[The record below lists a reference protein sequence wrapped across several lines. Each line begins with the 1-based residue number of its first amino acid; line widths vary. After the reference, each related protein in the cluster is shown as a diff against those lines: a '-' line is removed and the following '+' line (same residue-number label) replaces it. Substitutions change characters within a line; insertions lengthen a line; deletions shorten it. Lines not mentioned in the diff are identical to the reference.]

1 MTKSIQHRD
10 RSRNSL
16 SACLAALLF
25 IVPCTSEAREVS
37 GSYRA
42 LEAPRSNPL
51 TLHDCIAIALGES
64 PALEA
69 SRFDV
74 LSAAQEVRAAQGML
88 LPQVTGSAQY
98 ELFSGSPVSK
108 FGVLSLGSVTPNGTV
123 VTANTVGSSEV
134 ELYSAHLKYPL
145 FADGSI
151 LGLNNAPAVA
161 EKKAKKQALAWTVN
175 LTREEVIYRISDEFV
190 TTVSARNRMGLAE
203 RRVKLADQSV
213 SIIQE
218 QQKQGLKLPIDVKV
232 AKEQFSAAKTL
243 LTLLRQEAVAGSLGL
258 SKTLG
263 LPSSPNLS
271 LSNTLPDPP
280 DPPPTTEQL
289 IGARLSHHPS
299 LEKQRAVI
307 DQAKQD
313 YRLERFRL
321 YPSVYLDGSATY
333 IDDFSG
339 VSNSDSVFIGAIAV
353 SVPIFDFGAQLA
365 TTRSKLMKYKA
376 EQARLF
382 STADDV
388 NYEVLKI
395 YQTIYTLTHDILDL
409 QGDVSKSERDVQVI
423 EAQQQQGIAEPLIA
437 IEKELHL
444 IAKQDEL
451 QGIEARRLTFYA
463 RLQKAAGGAWKWIP

>member
-1 MTKSIQHRD
+1 MMTKSILHLD
-10 RSRNSL
+10 RSSNNV
-16 SACLAALLF
+16 AVYLAALLF
-25 IVPCTSEAREVS
+25 MLPRISEA
-37 GSYRA
+37 GDA
-42 LEAPRSNPL
+42 LEAPLSHPL

-74 LSAAQEVRAAQGML
+74 LSAAQELRAAQAMA
-88 LPQVTGSAQY
+88 LPLVTGSAQY
-98 ELFSGSPVSK
+98 QLFSGSPTNK
-108 FGVLSLGSVTPNGTV
+108 FSVVNLGSVTTNGTIV
-123 VTANTVGSSEV
+123 SANTTGWTGV
-134 ELYSAHLKYPL
+134 EIYGAHLKYPL
-145 FADGSI
+145 FNDGSI
-151 LGLNNAPAVA
+151 LGLNNAPAIA
-161 EKKAKKQALAWTVN
+161 ERKANKQALAWTVN
-175 LTREEVIYRISDEFV
+175 LTREEVIYRITDEFV
-190 TTVSARNRMGLAE
+190 TTVSARDRMGLAE
-203 RRVKLADQSV
+203 RRVKLLDQSL
-213 SIIQE
+213 SITQE

-232 AKEQFSAAKTL
+232 AREQLGAARTL
-243 LTLLRQEAVAGSLGL
+243 LALIREQATAGSLAL

-263 LPSSPNLS
+263 LSSSSHLLLS
-271 LSNTLPDPP
+271 DTLPAAP

-289 IGARLSHHPS
+289 IGACLNHHPS

-307 DQAKQD
+307 DQAKQN

-321 YPSVYLDGSATY
+321 YPSVYLDGSASY
-333 IDDFSG
+333 IDDFNP
-339 VSNSDSVFIGAIAV
+339 SNSGSVFVGGIAV

-395 YQTIYTLTHDILDL
+395 YQTIYILTHDILGL
-409 QGDVSKSERDVQVI
+409 QGDVAKAERDVQVLQ
-423 EAQQQQGIAEPLIA
+423 AQQQQGIAEPLNV

-451 QGIEARRLTFYA
+451 HGIEARRLTNYA
-463 RLQKAAGGAWKWIP
+463 RLQRAAGGAWKWIP

>member
-1 MTKSIQHRD
+1 MTKSVLHLD
-10 RSRNSL
+10 RSSNNV
-16 SACLAALLF
+16 AAYLAALLS
-25 IVPCTSEAREVS
+25 ILPCMSEA
-37 GSYRA
+37 GQA
-42 LEAPRSNPL
+42 LEAPPHHPL

-69 SRFDV
+69 SRYDV

-108 FGVLSLGSVTPNGTV
+108 FGVLNLGSVTPNGSV
-123 VTANTVGSSEV
+123 VTTSSVGSAEV

-161 EKKAKKQALAWTVN
+161 EKKAKRQALAWTVS
-175 LTREEVIYRISDEFV
+175 LTREEVIYRITDEFV

-203 RRVKLADQSV
+203 RRVKLLGQSL
-213 SIIQE
+213 SITQE
-218 QQKQGLKLPIDVKV
+218 QQKQGLKLPIDVKL
-232 AKEQFSAAKTL
+232 AKEQFSAAQTL
-243 LTLLRQEAVAGSLGL
+243 LQLLREQAVAGSLGL

-263 LPSSPNLS
+263 LSSSPNLS

-289 IGARLSHHPS
+289 IGACLNHHPS

-307 DQAKQD
+307 DQAKQA

-321 YPSVYLDGSATY
+321 YPSVFLDGGATY
-333 IDDFSG
+333 LDDFSG
-339 VSNSDSVFIGAIAV
+339 VSNSASVFSGAIAI

-365 TTRSKLMKYKA
+365 TTRSKLMTDKA

-388 NYEVLKI
+388 NFEVVQI
-395 YQTIYTLTHDILDL
+395 YQAIYMLTHDILGV
-409 QGDVSKSERDVQVI
+409 QGEVAEGERNVQVLQ
-423 EAQQQQGIAEPLIA
+423 AQRQQGIAEPLTA
-437 IEKELHL
+437 IQKELTL
-444 IAKQDEL
+444 IGKQDEL
-451 QGIEARRLTFYA
+451 QGLELRLLTNYA
-463 RLQKAAGGAWKWIP
+463 RLQRAAGGAWKWTP

>member
-1 MTKSIQHRD
+1 MTKSILHRD
-10 RSRNSL
+10 RSSNNV
-16 SACLAALLF
+16 AAGLAALLF
-25 IVPCTSEAREVS
+25 ILPCTSEAQE
-37 GSYRA
+37 A
-42 LEAPRSNPL
+42 LEAPRSHPL

-74 LSAAQEVRAAQGML
+74 FSAAQEVRAAQGKVLPL
-88 LPQVTGSAQY
+88 LTGSAEY
-98 ELFSGSPVSK
+98 EVFSGSPTSK
-108 FGVLSLGSVTPNGTV
+108 FSVINLGSVTPSGV
-123 VTANTVGSSEV
+123 VVSPKTVGWTGLEQ
-134 ELYSAHLKYPL
+134 YAAHLKYGL
-145 FADGSI
+145 FNDGSI
-151 LGLNNAPAVA
+151 LGLNNPPAVA
-161 EKKAKKQALAWTVN
+161 EKKAKKQAMAWTVN
-175 LTREEVIYRISDEFV
+175 LTREEVIYRITDEFV
-190 TTVSARNRMGLAE
+190 ATVSARNRLGLAE
-203 RRVKLADQSV
+203 RRVHLLDQSV
-213 SIIQE
+213 SITQE

-232 AKEQFSAAKTL
+232 AKDQFSAAQTL
-243 LTLLRQEAVAGSLGL
+243 LTLLRQQAVAGSLGL

-263 LPSSPNLS
+263 LSSSSKLS
-271 LSNTLPDPP
+271 LSNILPDPP

-289 IGARLSHHPS
+289 LGACLNHHPS

-321 YPSVYLDGSATY
+321 YPSVFLDGSANE
-333 IDDFSG
+333 IDEFDP
-339 VSNSDSVFIGAIAV
+339 SNSASVFVGAIAI

-388 NYEVLKI
+388 NYEVLKT
-395 YQTIYTLTHDILDL
+395 YQTIYTLTHNILDL

-423 EAQQQQGIAEPLIA
+423 EAQQQQGIAEPLTV

-444 IAKQDEL
+444 IAKQDDLE
-451 QGIEARRLTFYA
+451 GIKARQLATYA
-463 RLQKAAGGAWKWIP
+463 LLQKAAGGAWKWIP

>member
-1 MTKSIQHRD
+1 
-10 RSRNSL
+10 
-16 SACLAALLF
+16 LAALLF
-25 IVPCTSEAREVS
+25 LLPSLSEAGDGFETARH
-37 GSYRA
+37 
-42 LEAPRSNPL
+42 RSL

-74 LSAAQEVRAAQGML
+74 FSAAQEVRAAQGLL

-98 ELFSGSPVSK
+98 ELFSGSPTSK
-108 FGVLSLGSVTPNGTV
+108 FGVLNLGTVTPSGTV
-123 VTANTVGSSEV
+123 VTANSVGWSGI

-161 EKKAKKQALAWTVN
+161 EKKAKKQALAWTVS
-175 LTREEVIYRISDEFV
+175 LTREEVIYRVTDEFV

-203 RRVKLADQSV
+203 HRVKLLDQSLSV
-213 SIIQE
+213 MQE

-232 AKEQFSAAKTL
+232 AKEQFSGAQTL
-243 LTLLRQEAVAGSLGL
+243 LTLLRQQAVAGSLGL

-263 LPSSPNLS
+263 LSSTTNLA
-271 LSNTLPDPP
+271 LSNVLPDAP

-289 IGARLSHHPS
+289 IGACLNHHPS

-313 YRLERFRL
+313 YRLQRFRL
-321 YPSVYLDGSATY
+321 YPSVYLDGSANY

-353 SVPIFDFGAQLA
+353 SIPIFDFGAQLA

-395 YQTIYTLTHDILDL
+395 YQTIYVLTHNILDL
-409 QGDVSKSERDVQVI
+409 QGDVAKARRDVQVMQ
-423 EAQQQQGIAEPLIA
+423 AQQQQGIGEPLIA

-451 QGIEARRLTFYA
+451 EGIEARRLTNYA

>member
-1 MTKSIQHRD
+1 MTKSVLHLD
-10 RSRNSL
+10 RSSNNL
-16 SACLAALLF
+16 AAYLAALLF
-25 IVPCTSEAREVS
+25 ILPCMSEPGE
-37 GSYRA
+37 A
-42 LEAPRSNPL
+42 LEAPYHPL
-51 TLHDCIAIALGES
+51 TLHECIAIALGES
-64 PALEA
+64 PSLEA

-74 LSAAQEVRAAQGML
+74 FSAAQEVRAAQGML

-98 ELFSGSPVSK
+98 ELFSGSPTSK
-108 FGVLSLGSVTPNGTV
+108 FSVINLGSVTPSGTV
-123 VTANTVGSSEV
+123 VTANSVGWTGVEV
-134 ELYSAHLKYPL
+134 YGAHLRYPL
-145 FADGSI
+145 FNDGSI

-175 LTREEVIYRISDEFV
+175 LTREDVIYRISDEFV

-203 RRVKLADQSV
+203 RRVKLLDQSV
-213 SIIQE
+213 SIMQE
-218 QQKQGLKLPIDVKV
+218 SQKQGLKLPIDVKV
-232 AKEQFSAAKTL
+232 AKEQFSAAQTL
-243 LTLLRQEAVAGSLGL
+243 LNLLREQSVAGSLAL

-263 LPSSPNLS
+263 LSSSSHLS
-271 LSNTLPDPP
+271 LSDTLPDPP

-289 IGARLSHHPS
+289 IGACLAHHPS
-299 LEKQRAVI
+299 LEKQRAII

-321 YPSVYLDGSATY
+321 YPSVFLDGSATY

-339 VSNSDSVFIGAIAV
+339 VSNSASVFLGAISV

-376 EQARLF
+376 EQARLL

-388 NYEVLKI
+388 NFEVLKI
-395 YQTIYTLTHDILDL
+395 YQTIYTLTHNILSL
-409 QGDVSKSERDVQVI
+409 QGDVSKAQRDVQVI

-451 QGIEARRLTFYA
+451 EGIQARRLSYYA

>member
-1 MTKSIQHRD
+1 MTKSVLHSD
-10 RSRNSL
+10 RSSNNVAFYL
-16 SACLAALLF
+16 AAALLL
-25 IVPCTSEAREVS
+25 VLPCLSQARE
-37 GSYRA
+37 A
-42 LEAPRSNPL
+42 LEGRPHRPL

-74 LSAAQEVRAAQGML
+74 FSAAQEVRAAQGML
-88 LPQVTGSAQY
+88 LPQVTGSA
-98 ELFSGSPVSK
+98 
-108 FGVLSLGSVTPNGTV
+108 
-123 VTANTVGSSEV
+123 
-134 ELYSAHLKYPL
+134 
-145 FADGSI
+145 
-151 LGLNNAPAVA
+151 
-161 EKKAKKQALAWTVN
+161 
-175 LTREEVIYRISDEFV
+175 
-190 TTVSARNRMGLAE
+190 RNRMGLVE
-203 RRVKLADQSV
+203 HRVKLLGQSL
-213 SIIQE
+213 SITQE
-218 QQKQGLKLPIDVKV
+218 QQKQGLKLPIDVKL
-232 AKEQFSAAKTL
+232 AKEQFSAAQTL
-243 LTLLRQEAVAGSLGL
+243 LQLLREQAVAGSLGL

-263 LPSSPNLS
+263 LSSSPNLS
-271 LSNTLPDPP
+271 LSNILPDPP

-289 IGARLSHHPS
+289 IGACLNHHPS
-299 LEKQRAVI
+299 LERQRALI
-307 DQAKQD
+307 DQAKQN

-395 YQTIYTLTHDILDL
+395 YQTIYTLTHNILGL
-409 QGDVSKSERDVQVI
+409 QGDVAKAQRDVQVI
-423 EAQQQQGIAEPLIA
+423 QAQRQQGIAEPLIA

-451 QGIEARRLTFYA
+451 HGIEARRLTLYA